1 MEPRNGE
8 EGHAQGETAEGR
20 DERPETL
27 AEEEVS
33 CPKTAFRRQAH
44 ATEARQSREGEGPT
58 EAPTQGQTEGRD
70 QAPGGSSQ
78 GDRQADPATRR
89 WQRTR
94 IDAGPDAG
102 DRA

>member
-20 DERPETL
+20 DESPETL

-33 CPKTAFRRQAH
+33 CPKTPFRRPAQ
-44 ATEARQSREGEGPT
+44 ATEASQGREGEGPT
-58 EAPTQGQTEGRD
+58 KGQTEGRD

-89 WQRTR
+89 WHRAR